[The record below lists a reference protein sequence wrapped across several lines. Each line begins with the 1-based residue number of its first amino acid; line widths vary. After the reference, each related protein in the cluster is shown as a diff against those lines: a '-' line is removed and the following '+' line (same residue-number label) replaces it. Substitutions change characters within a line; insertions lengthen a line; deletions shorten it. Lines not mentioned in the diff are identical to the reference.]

1 LILGQLWKKNFTIN
15 HPIFKKRRMPTQN
28 NSESLVHI
36 NVRRKPK
43 PTVKNYQRLGYILY
57 EATTSSRVTFSYE
70 LTGVASGDGIP
81 KISPIK
87 VAMLRRIKTRDSIAL
102 NLPPQS
108 RLIYDT
114 IISNRHTKGFHQQK
128 LFALFRND
136 RNALKNSQG

>member
-15 HPIFKKRRMPTQN
+15 HPIFKKRGMPTQT

-70 LTGVASGDGIP
+70 LTGV
-81 KISPIK
+81 
-87 VAMLRRIKTRDSIAL
+87 DSTCLAVL
-102 NLPPQS
+102 
-108 RLIYDT
+108 
-114 IISNRHTKGFHQQK
+114 
-128 LFALFRND
+128 
-136 RNALKNSQG
+136 